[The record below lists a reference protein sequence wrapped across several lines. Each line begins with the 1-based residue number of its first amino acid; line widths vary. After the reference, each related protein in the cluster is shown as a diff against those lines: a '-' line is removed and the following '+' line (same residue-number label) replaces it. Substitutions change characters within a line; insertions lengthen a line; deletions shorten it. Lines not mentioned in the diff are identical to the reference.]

1 MVRKESAGSL
11 ETAMINVLFVE
22 SGRTGGGS
30 FESLYQHLKVID
42 RDRIQPTV
50 VALNHTRY
58 TQLIQDLGVPLHVPT
73 DTYLSLHAPQL
84 PRKVAIKLKGAALR
98 LNRLIPSAHIGV
110 LRLVHRHLVD
120 ELACIVRDA
129 AIDIVHLNVQIY
141 RDFFGLFLTE
151 RTGVLSISHLRSAN
165 PGTRG
170 QFNPKM
176 AAIGNRYVGAFVAN
190 SRMTAE
196 YWWEHG
202 IDPAKT
208 RLIPN
213 GVPSYGGPP
222 VDVRKTWNLNSGASP
237 LLGCVVPM
245 RLRLKVDE
253 FLIRGFARFLR
264 KWPSAMLLVVGDG
277 PVRPILEQEAAALGV
292 KGNIVFTGH
301 QNNAVGILAGLD
313 VSLEMQTMD
322 SFSRVALE
330 TMQAGTPLV
339 ANDLGGIRELV
350 QHGEN
355 GLLIEY
361 GDEESFAD
369 TVESVLMDKDL
380 RSKLVENGYK
390 TISERFSIERYASDM
405 EGVYVDLVGEK

>member
-1 MVRKESAGSL
+1 M
-11 ETAMINVLFVE
+11 
-22 SGRTGGGS
+22 
-30 FESLYQHLKVID
+30 
-42 RDRIQPTV
+42 
-50 VALNHTRY
+50 
-58 TQLIQDLGVPLHVPT
+58 
-73 DTYLSLHAPQL
+73 
-84 PRKVAIKLKGAALR
+84 
-98 LNRLIPSAHIGV
+98 
-110 LRLVHRHLVD
+110 
-120 ELACIVRDA
+120 
-129 AIDIVHLNVQIY
+129 
-141 RDFFGLFLTE
+141 
-151 RTGVLSISHLRSAN
+151 
-165 PGTRG
+165 
-170 QFNPKM
+170 
-176 AAIGNRYVGAFVAN
+176 
-190 SRMTAE
+190 
-196 YWWEHG
+196 
-202 IDPAKT
+202 
-208 RLIPN
+208 
-213 GVPSYGGPP
+213 
-222 VDVRKTWNLNSGASP
+222 
-237 LLGCVVPM
+237 
-245 RLRLKVDE
+245 
-253 FLIRGFARFLR
+253 
-264 KWPSAMLLVVGDG
+264 GDG

-313 VSLEMQTMD
+313 VSLEMQTKD